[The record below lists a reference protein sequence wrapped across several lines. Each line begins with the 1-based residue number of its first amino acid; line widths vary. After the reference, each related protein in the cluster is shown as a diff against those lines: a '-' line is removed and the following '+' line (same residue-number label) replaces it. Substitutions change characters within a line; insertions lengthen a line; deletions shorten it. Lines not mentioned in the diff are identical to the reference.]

1 MSKPIPLGKPDQYL
15 AEKRKTRELRK
26 HLRDLTETVR
36 RCLIALDAEMKE
48 PSTVQRGSRIAA
60 ISNALN
66 LQNDIARRFGLGE
79 R

>member
-1 MSKPIPLGKPDQYL
+1 MKPFDDTVPEGHCENCGEPMPPGETMFKYHGYSGRCPKGPLMFKWF
-15 AEKRKTRELRK
+15 A
-26 HLRDLTETVR
+26 
-36 RCLIALDAEMKE
+36 M
-48 PSTVQRGSRIAA
+48 GSRIAA